1 MLVTPS
7 NAGIDTTFIS
17 FAASSGNAA
26 AVSVYTTSNTKVGT
40 YNIQITG
47 AITAASIWTQ
57 TTSFTLTVTGSCL
70 YSTEAI
76 TVTASPAIS

>member
-17 FAASSGNAA
+17 FPASSGYAG

-47 AITAASIWTQ
+47 EITAASIWTQ
-57 TTSFTLTVTGSCL
+57 STSFTLTVTGSCL

-76 TVTASPAIS
+76 TVTPSTAIS